1 MNERRENKPKALSIV
16 IPCLNEA
23 RSIGQ
28 LLEALQDARAT
39 GVELVLVDGGSV
51 DPTVAL
57 SAPLVD
63 KLIHSVAG
71 RARQMNAGAA
81 AATGEVLWFLHADS
95 VIRADFPARIIAVMA
110 ATTRGW
116 GRFDIRLSGRHP
128 LLRVIGFMM
137 NWRSRLTGIAT
148 GDQGIFVRR
157 ALFTRVG
164 GFPLI
169 PLMEDIAISRQLKRG
184 SRPLVISQRLV
195 TSSRRWEESGIIPTV
210 LLMWRLRWAYFF
222 GADPAQLAERYR

>member
-28 LLEALQDARAT
+28 LLETLQDARAA

-57 SAPLVD
+57 SAPRVD
-63 KLIHSVAG
+63 KLVHSVAG

-81 AATGEVLWFLHADS
+81 AAAGEVLWFLHADS
-95 VIRADFPARIIAVMA
+95 VIRADFPARIIAAMA